1 MTNSW
6 LRYSSLLFPLS
17 MAWCLVYFGEHYVTD
32 ILAGWAYVG
41 GSFWFW
47 NRWEA
52 KRRVA
57 EPLA

>member
-1 MTNSW
+1 
-6 LRYSSLLFPLS
+6 
-17 MAWCLVYFGEHYVTD
+17 MAWCLVYFGEHYITD

-41 GSFWFW
+41 ASFWFW

-52 KRRVA
+52 KRQVV